1 MERKDLR
8 VTRESLEDNESS
20 KKNLF
25 NSKTALNLIEKPKN
39 QVDAFSPISGNL
51 KAQNIKILMKLS
63 DRKNNKNE
71 IFREEDILK
80 SHKFQQINF
89 KWFNKTI
96 EFFKIKFTESGN
108 EISNLSSN
116 SLFRIQMH
124 SKDR

>member
-8 VTRESLEDNESS
+8 VTQESLEDNESS

-71 IFREEDILK
+71 IFK
-80 SHKFQQINF
+80 N
-89 KWFNKTI
+89 N
-96 EFFKIKFTESGN
+96 
-108 EISNLSSN
+108 
-116 SLFRIQMH
+116 
-124 SKDR
+124 